1 MEPKD
6 CFLAP
11 HTLRVV
17 MRSFWVVI
25 AGEAEEDGYE
35 DEYQL
40 EDIDIGAF
48 NYIKAVPL
56 HNFRSVWEETNPE
69 SELADDYGLGVRDSL
84 QVDST
89 ADVDCNGWTN
99 AARSTAQAL

>member
-1 MEPKD
+1 M
-6 CFLAP
+6 
-11 HTLRVV
+11 
-17 MRSFWVVI
+17 

-40 EDIDIGAF
+40 EDIDIGAS

-56 HNFRSVWEETNPE
+56 HNFRSVWEETNPD

-84 QVDST
+84 QVMSIADAHCTGST
-89 ADVDCNGWTN
+89 DVGPAVRYVCRRCRC
-99 AARSTAQAL
+99 ACIVEARPPPY

>member
-1 MEPKD
+1 M
-6 CFLAP
+6 
-11 HTLRVV
+11 
-17 MRSFWVVI
+17 

-40 EDIDIGAF
+40 EDIDIGAS

-56 HNFRSVWEETNPE
+56 HNFRSVWEETNPD

-84 QVDST
+84 QVIPS
-89 ADVDCNGWTN
+89 ADVHCNGLII
-99 AARSTAQAL
+99 AGPAVRSASQVLAKRMHY

>member
-1 MEPKD
+1 M
-6 CFLAP
+6 
-11 HTLRVV
+11 
-17 MRSFWVVI
+17 

-40 EDIDIGAF
+40 EDLEIGAS

-56 HNFRSVWEETNPE
+56 HNFRSVWEETNLD

-84 QVDST
+84 QVIPT
-89 ADVDCNGWTN
+89 ADVDCTDSTN
-99 AARSTAQAL
+99 VCLIINFAS